1 MVLFREFAEVCEKLR
16 EISGRKDKI
25 SLIIRFFRELN
36 VDEVEWASRFLIGR
50 PLHEFTDKDL
60 NIGYATIMEIW
71 DNQATLLVTEPPT
84 LLEVAETFTKIAEI
98 EGRGSRGKKRS
109 ILSSLLSRMSEIEK
123 EWFTKILIGE
133 MQHGVNEGVLLEALA
148 EMVNVSLDSIRRA
161 YMLIG
166 DIGELAKIVL
176 GRGGEGIES
185 IKLSLYK
192 PLRPMLAEQCDNLD
206 ELFRESNVTYAVE
219 FKVDGARV
227 HIHLGGE
234 GVKIFTRRLNEITHS
249 APDVV
254 EQVKKYVKPCKAIL
268 DGEIIAVDSSGRPLP
283 FQALLRRFKKKE
295 ERTSTNEISLKLFL
309 FDILYLDGKELIDL
323 PYVKRWEILEEVA
336 HPDILIPRKIV
347 KSRRELE
354 EFLKKAINSG
364 HEGVMVKKLDSVY
377 KPGRREDLWLKV
389 KPADTLDLVIVAA
402 DWGYGRRTGWLSNYH
417 LAAYN
422 PDTGRYEVVGKTF
435 KGLTDEEFEWIT
447 KKLLELKIREYG
459 YTVIVKPEIVVEVAY
474 NEIQKS
480 RKYSS
485 GLALRFARITKI
497 RTDKKPYEASTIQEL
512 RERYIKQFEKKA
524 ALL

>member
-176 GRGGEGIES
+176 G
-185 IKLSLYK
+185 
-192 PLRPMLAEQCDNLD
+192 
-206 ELFRESNVTYAVE
+206 
-219 FKVDGARV
+219 
-227 HIHLGGE
+227 
-234 GVKIFTRRLNEITHS
+234 
-249 APDVV
+249 
-254 EQVKKYVKPCKAIL
+254 
-268 DGEIIAVDSSGRPLP
+268 
-283 FQALLRRFKKKE
+283 
-295 ERTSTNEISLKLFL
+295 
-309 FDILYLDGKELIDL
+309 
-323 PYVKRWEILEEVA
+323 
-336 HPDILIPRKIV
+336 
-347 KSRRELE
+347 
-354 EFLKKAINSG
+354 
-364 HEGVMVKKLDSVY
+364 
-377 KPGRREDLWLKV
+377 
-389 KPADTLDLVIVAA
+389 
-402 DWGYGRRTGWLSNYH
+402 
-417 LAAYN
+417 
-422 PDTGRYEVVGKTF
+422 
-435 KGLTDEEFEWIT
+435 
-447 KKLLELKIREYG
+447 
-459 YTVIVKPEIVVEVAY
+459 
-474 NEIQKS
+474 
-480 RKYSS
+480 
-485 GLALRFARITKI
+485 
-497 RTDKKPYEASTIQEL
+497 
-512 RERYIKQFEKKA
+512 
-524 ALL
+524 

>member
-227 HIHLGGE
+227 HIHLGEE